1 MEEVSPKGKVAELKA
16 TCFAAIPDI
25 AQERCVFSQDG
36 REVLLRFVLMANEF
50 YCFSHTVTLLNGEP
64 SGFVPLAE
72 IVNIFPSFETVNFV
86 VSAPL
91 PPRLKFTTTV
101 LGSTFLLEIMSA
113 PFGTDPVVG

>member
-1 MEEVSPKGKVAELKA
+1 MEEVSPKGKVAKLKA
-16 TCFAAIPDI
+16 TCFAAHPRHCSGAMRI
-25 AQERCVFSQDG
+25 QSG
-36 REVLLRFVLMANEF
+36 RPRSFTTLLFVANEL
-50 YCFSHTVTLLNGEP
+50 YCFSQTVTLLNGEP

-113 PFGTDPVVG
+113 